1 MGCKAQTAAI
11 AAAIAR
17 ICNAANRP
25 RPRMPATQEV
35 MQGLLDEAPL
45 KIVYISA
52 RLHTSERENRMATY
66 QELLKQQAA
75 LSVQIEE
82 ARKREIADA
91 VNRARQIVAEYGLT
105 EKDVFPAGRRSPVTR
120 ATSKVAP
127 KYRDPA
133 TGQTWTGR
141 GKPPKWI
148 EGRDRLGFLI
158 A

>member
-1 MGCKAQTAAI
+1 
-11 AAAIAR
+11 
-17 ICNAANRP
+17 
-25 RPRMPATQEV
+25 
-35 MQGLLDEAPL
+35 
-45 KIVYISA
+45 
-52 RLHTSERENRMATY
+52 MATY

-91 VNRARQIVAEYGLT
+91 VSRARQIVAEYGLT